1 MKREFAMMGRT
12 MREMTAAAIIVQ
24 IVDIASSSISIVPID
39 FERVKCLLVTVYA
52 ERMKNKMKV
61 IAPII

>member
-1 MKREFAMMGRT
+1 MIGRT
-12 MREMTAAAIIVQ
+12 MKEMTAAAIIVQ
-24 IVDIASSSISIVPID
+24 IVDIASSSIRIVPID